1 MLSTYYRVTHRTTV
15 LCLRYDYVT
24 DGEIEAQRIQ
34 LLSQGHKIIKPWD
47 HGFGSRQSGFGSVP
61 FTSKL
66 YCPKQPPLV
75 RSPLRT
81 TLPWEPSICPSWP
94 HSLRFRVDAPSKVD
108 LKWDSFFRPKVMVN
122 VSSHLDSAHV
132 SSGQSGYGPA
142 IFHSGRGEAERQDTS
157 RAEQRQI
164 HVVPETP
171 KLSHLFLQEPEPH
184 VLSQIIFQDILW
196 NPLVSSCFLLFHCNN
211 YKMMAVEIGKD
222 IKRVLQT
229 AFN

>member
-1 MLSTYYRVTHRTTV
+1 MLQMEKLRPREFSYLVKVTKSLSHGTMG
-15 LCLRYDYVT
+15 LDPGSLALAPYCLPASAT
-24 DGEIEAQRIQ
+24 A
-34 LLSQGHKIIKPWD
+34 
-47 HGFGSRQSGFGSVP
+47 
-61 FTSKL
+61 
-66 YCPKQPPLV
+66 PKQPPLV

-94 HSLRFRVDAPSKVD
+94 HSLGFRVDAPSKVD

-122 VSSHLDSAHV
+122 VSSHLNSAHV

-142 IFHSGRGEAERQDTS
+142 IFHSGGGETEKQDTS

-164 HVVPETP
+164 YVVPETP
-171 KLSHLFLQEPEPH
+171 KLSHLFLQEPQPH
-184 VLSQIIFQDILW
+184 VLFQIIFQDILW

-211 YKMMAVEIGKD
+211 YKMMAIEIGKD